1 MPESR
6 PCPPGQP
13 AHICAPALS
22 SVRRLV
28 FALAFAA
35 SFAFAFSFA
44 FAILPFGLSFRRAL
58 PFAFALAFSFAFPFA
73 LSFAPTLS
81 SAVGVVVPGVP
92 AATGARA
99 VIVRAELASPAVV
112 VVVTAASSSAL
123 RAVVHHLDLDL
134 SSLPIL
140 LVEDECLRHG
150 GLVVEGHEG
159 EAPGLVVV
167 VAGVGDLHDRAT
179 TLEVLRDSS
188 LVGRPRD
195 AMHYDLALALR
206 RGLGRLAPP
215 LLVGLPDLPLLLVG
229 AIVEV
234 VLYQNVAGCVD
245 ALLLFLLSPLSLFLD
260 RSLLSPSL

>member
-1 MPESR
+1 MSAWST
-6 PCPPGQP
+6 C
-13 AHICAPALS
+13 AHLRAALS
-22 SVRRLV
+22 SVRCLV

-35 SFAFAFSFA
+35 SFAFAFSLA

-81 SAVGVVVPGVP
+81 PAVGVVVPGVP
-92 AATGARA
+92 AAATGARA
-99 VIVRAELASPAVV
+99 IIVRAQLASPAVV

-134 SSLPIL
+134 SSLPVL

-159 EAPGLVVV
+159 EALGLVVV

-179 TLEVLRDSS
+179 TLEVLRDGS

-195 AMHYDLALALR
+195 AMHYDLSLALR

-229 AIVEV
+229 AVVEV
-234 VLYQNVAGCVD
+234 MLYQNVAGCVD
-245 ALLLFLLSPLSLFLD
+245 TLLLFLLSPLSLFF
-260 RSLLSPSL
+260 